1 MDRQPS
7 YEGFWDARERYKL
20 TPLRYS
26 EVASIGSVRKLF
38 VEMGRYWRK
47 TEQFINYVDLGC
59 SDCGGTQTFA
69 EFIEKTTNMPV
80 KAVGVD
86 ASTKC
91 EHQCREL
98 KIKFLHVNLGA
109 EPIHIQKSF
118 QVVTLFE
125 TIEHI
130 FNTDS
135 LLQDIRGL
143 LSKRGILLVTTLN
156 VACWKNRILVPLG
169 IQPINTEVSTK
180 KLSYGYRLDSLKRR
194 VDFWKPAGHIRP
206 FTLYSL
212 QDILK
217 DNGFKII
224 GSHGLEN
231 WRLFKILEHLAT
243 NMCTGILVLAQ
254 TA

>member
-1 MDRQPS
+1 
-7 YEGFWDARERYKL
+7 
-20 TPLRYS
+20 
-26 EVASIGSVRKLF
+26 
-38 VEMGRYWRK
+38 
-47 TEQFINYVDLGC
+47 
-59 SDCGGTQTFA
+59 
-69 EFIEKTTNMPV
+69 MPV
-80 KAVGVD
+80 KVVGVD
-86 ASTKC
+86 ASKKC
-91 EHQCREL
+91 EQQCREL
-98 KIKFLHVNLGA
+98 KINFLRVDLGVD
-109 EPIHIQKSF
+109 PIHITEPF

-135 LLQDIRGL
+135 LLQEIRSL
-143 LSKRGILLVTTLN
+143 LSKDGIFLVTTLN

-169 IQPINTEVSTK
+169 IQPMNTEVSTK

-212 QDILK
+212 QDILQ

-224 GSHGLEN
+224 STHGLEN
-231 WRLFKILEHLAT
+231 WRLFKILQYFSK

-254 TA
+254 AA